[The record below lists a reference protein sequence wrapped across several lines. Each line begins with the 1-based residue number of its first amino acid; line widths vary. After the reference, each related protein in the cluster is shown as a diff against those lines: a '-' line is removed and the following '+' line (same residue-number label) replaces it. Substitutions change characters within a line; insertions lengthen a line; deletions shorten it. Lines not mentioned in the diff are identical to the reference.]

1 MPQNKTTKQN
11 IANTSTLSYTL
22 VCRNKQRAWK
32 VYFKAPK
39 KISEQNRLSDICPV
53 KTVLLHI
60 HFITLCLYVKALSII
75 LVNPHNNL

>member
-1 MPQNKTTKQN
+1 MVQEPTLLFKCLKTKQQNKTKQN

-39 KISEQNRLSDICPV
+39 KIRTKQTFRHMSSKNCTVTHSLYHFMFIC
-53 KTVLLHI
+53 
-60 HFITLCLYVKALSII
+60 
-75 LVNPHNNL
+75 